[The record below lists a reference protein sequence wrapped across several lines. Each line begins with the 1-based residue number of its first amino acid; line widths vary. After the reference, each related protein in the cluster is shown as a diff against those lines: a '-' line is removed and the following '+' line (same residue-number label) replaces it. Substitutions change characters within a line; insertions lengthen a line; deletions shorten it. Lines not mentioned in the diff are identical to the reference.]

1 MSPSDEP
8 VLFTTFHVADQ
19 RGTFS
24 KPYSYAVGEVPFV
37 IRELFWSTSS
47 RGTVRG
53 MHFQL
58 PPAATAKLVWVSAG
72 EIVDALVD
80 LRPGPGWGR
89 VSEYRLAAAEGTA
102 LLVPVGF
109 AHGFQAL
116 ADDTI
121 VNYAQDREFS
131 PADDA
136 GINWRS
142 AAIEW
147 PLTRCRRSP
156 TSTRRSRFRRDEG
169 SRHGRD
175 RVPRW
180 GARPQ
185 ASRTRLG
192 RRDDCS

>member
-147 PLTRCRRSP
+147 PLPVSS
-156 TSTRRSRFRRDEG
+156 TS
-169 SRHGRD
+169 
-175 RVPRW
+175 V
-180 GARPQ
+180 
-185 ASRTRLG
+185 
-192 RRDDCS
+192 RDDALPALSDFDSPFTVPAR